1 MGVNAEK
8 RREEMKEKRRDLP
21 CGVTSELCI
30 LSEQRLHLTH
40 LLPNTAPNILLDTLL
55 VLVLVIYHGL
65 TNYHKA

>member
-40 LLPNTAPNILLDTLL
+40 LPNTAPNILLDTLL